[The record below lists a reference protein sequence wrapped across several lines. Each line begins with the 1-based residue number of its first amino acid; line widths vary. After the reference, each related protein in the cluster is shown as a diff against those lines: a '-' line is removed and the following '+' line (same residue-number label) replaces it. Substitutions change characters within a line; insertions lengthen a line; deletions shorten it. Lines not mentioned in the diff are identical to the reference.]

1 MNILA
6 QFFGALAL
14 LILIISY
21 QQTVRKRFLFLQI
34 FSNAFYSLQYLVL
47 NAHTAMLTC
56 IVSVFKTLIFY
67 NSNKNDKDTSVLTL
81 ISLEIIYIIIG
92 VFTYTSLYSLIPIVI
107 ACIYTYGTWQKELKI
122 TYIIGF
128 ISSVLWVIY
137 NIIVGAY
144 VSVISNFF
152 ELFASLIGFV
162 RIFKVTNK
170 DN

>member
-47 NAHTAMLTC
+47 NAYTAMLTC

-107 ACIYTYGTWQKELKI
+107 ASIYTYGTWQKELKI

-162 RIFKVTNK
+162 RIFKITNK